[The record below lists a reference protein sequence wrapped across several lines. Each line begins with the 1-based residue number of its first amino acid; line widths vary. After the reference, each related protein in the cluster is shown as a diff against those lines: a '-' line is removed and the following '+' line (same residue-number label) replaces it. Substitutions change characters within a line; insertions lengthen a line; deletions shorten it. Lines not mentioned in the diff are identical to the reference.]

1 MANST
6 IGGPDPAQTSPAAQE
21 RRGAGREETGARP
34 RRPARPGGGLPLFAA
49 GFRPFFLGGA
59 AYAALALPLWLL
71 IHAGLAEPPLA
82 LPGWLW
88 HAHEMLFGYLAA
100 VISGF
105 LLTAIPNWTG
115 RLPISGRPLCLLF
128 LLWLAGRLA
137 MALGAGL
144 GPIAFLIDALFLLV
158 FAGVVWREVLAGRNL
173 RNLPVCLL
181 ITCLAAANVGFHLL
195 AQEGDA
201 AVFLRA
207 ASAVAAL
214 LIALVGGR
222 VVPSFTRNW
231 LAKRGAA
238 KLPRPF
244 GAFDGVAL
252 AVTGAALLFW
262 ILPVQDAAAGL
273 LLLGAGLLQ
282 ALRLLR
288 WQGWQCGAEP
298 LVLVLHV
305 AYGWLPLS
313 LILLGLAA
321 LDPGR
326 FPPGAGLHAL
336 TTGAVGLM
344 TLAIMTRATLGHSG
358 RALTANRATS
368 LIYLLILA
376 GALWRVLAPWL
387 PLDYAL
393 SLAASGALWSA
404 GFLGFVLV
412 YGPMLMSLRES

>member
-1 MANST
+1 MANSAT
-6 IGGPDPAQTSPAAQE
+6 GRPDAALAGSAE
-21 RRGAGREETGARP
+21 EGRGDAKPEGTDPRSRRAAPPGA
-34 RRPARPGGGLPLFAA
+34 GLPLFAV

-71 IHAGLAEPPLA
+71 IYRGTPEPPLA
-82 LPGWLW
+82 LPGALW

-100 VISGF
+100 VIAGF

-115 RLPISGRPLCLLF
+115 RLPISGGPLCLLF

-137 MALGAGL
+137 MTLGAGL
-144 GPIAFLIDALFLLV
+144 GPLAFLIDALFLVV
-158 FAGVVWREVLAGRNL
+158 FAGVIWREVMAGRNL

-181 ITCLAAANVGFHLL
+181 VTCLAAANIGFHLL
-195 AQEGDA
+195 AQDSGATAFLHA
-201 AVFLRA
+201 AA
-207 ASAVAAL
+207 AVAAL
-214 LIALVGGR
+214 LISLVGGR

-231 LAKRGAA
+231 LAKRNAT
-238 KLPRPF
+238 KLPQPF

-252 AVTGAALLFW
+252 AATGAALLLW
-262 ILPVQDAAAGL
+262 ILPVQDLAAGVL
-273 LLLGAGLLQ
+273 LLAAGLLQ

-288 WQGWQCGAEP
+288 WQGWQSGAEP

-305 AYGWLPLS
+305 AYAWLPLS

-321 LDPGR
+321 LDPVR
-326 FPPGAGLHAL
+326 VPPGAGLHAL
-336 TTGAVGLM
+336 TAGAVGLM

-368 LIYLLILA
+368 LIYLLVLG

-393 SLAASGALWSA
+393 SIAASGALWSA

-412 YGPMLMSLRES
+412 YGPMLIAPRKA